1 MSSYETNPYY
11 SPEATGL
18 AIVGDLDTG
27 GGYEFDMLVVWQRI
41 EDGALFW
48 GTDSGCSCPSP
59 FEDVDSVDDLT
70 AITDPR
76 EFSREARAW
85 LREQYSTT
93 ADDRDAL
100 ERLIRKVQRLAKK
113 AEAAA

>member
-76 EFSREARAW
+76 SSPVRRVRGSGSSTAR
-85 LREQYSTT
+85 RRTT
-93 ADDRDAL
+93 AMPWSG
-100 ERLIRKVQRLAKK
+100 
-113 AEAAA
+113 